1 MLRKISRPPGR
12 LLFPASK
19 IQARVKVLGK
29 QITRHY
35 MGNPF
40 MVVGIMS
47 GSLFFMTDL
56 LRKLPPDTTYECW
69 RVSSY
74 QGVSSSGEVRLDGWQ
89 HGRYGG
95 KRILVVEDILD
106 SGRTLHEVRLKLL
119 SLGAADVRICVLLE
133 KKVKR
138 VKEVPVDWYGFRV
151 KNHFVVGYGLDYEGA
166 YRMLPCIRVLP
177 GQP

>member
-1 MLRKISRPPGR
+1 MSKKDFKPPGK
-12 LLFPASK
+12 LLFSASK
-19 IQARVKVLGK
+19 IQSRVKALSK
-29 QITRHY
+29 QITRY
-35 MGNPF
+35 YDGEPF
-40 MVVGIMS
+40 LVVGIMS

-74 QGVSSSGEVRLDGWQ
+74 QGFSSTGEIRLDGWK

-119 SLGAADVRICVLLE
+119 SLGALDVKICVLLE

-138 VKEVPVDWYGFRV
+138 VKKVPVDWHGFQV
-151 KNHFVVGYGLDYEGA
+151 KNQFVVGYGLDYDGA
-166 YRMLPCIRVLP
+166 YRMLPSIRVLP
-177 GQP
+177 KQ